1 MKTLF
6 IPLYILLSVT
16 VLCQDNAT
24 GLIQGIIVNNI
35 TQSPLQGVRITVHT
49 STMGAYSQRDGRFTI
64 KRVPA
69 GVYSILVS
77 CVGYEAKTVSDIV
90 VKPGRTTELT
100 ISLLEKAVQA
110 DSIVV
115 TAGYFASTEQN
126 ISSVELSYEEIRRAP
141 GSGGDISRVLAGMPS
156 VAKVNDSKNSLIVRG
171 GSPTE
176 NIFYINNI
184 GVPNI
189 NHFPSQGSS
198 GGPIGILNVDL
209 IRSVRFSAGGFAT
222 TFGNALSS
230 VMEIDF
236 RKGSND
242 VTNLQLDLNFAGYGI
257 VVEGPLLSDKASWIL
272 SARKSYLDLLI
283 KAFSTGT
290 SVAPRYG
297 DIQGFVSYQP
307 DNNNTI
313 EGLVVVSEDESISDS
328 ANARENEQQYYG
340 NQYSLQATAGINWKY
355 IWENGYSNTSLGYIS
370 TTFKDDYYEQGSALQ
385 LVHNRSTEQQL
396 SLRSIH
402 TYAGW
407 KSATIE
413 CGGEWQFL
421 FPTYDNAYP
430 NLRTLNGT
438 ITTGPTFHSQL
449 SEHAVALFA
458 NASSSLTENLSVQY
472 GIRADYFTMNNM
484 IAVQPRASITYKP
497 TEITTI
503 TLSGG
508 DYAQRL
514 STIQLASNVS
524 AETFPFIKA
533 THAIASIKTLLD
545 DDIQLTVES
554 YYKHYSSAPTDTAY
568 PSIFIADESVFGN
581 DFPQPHTA
589 MQANGI
595 ARSYGI
601 EASLQKKL
609 RNGLYGML
617 GIAYWRSEYKSLQ
630 QQWIPRSYDNRFA
643 LSIECGYKLSETW
656 EISARWM
663 YAGGAPYTP
672 FNIAESQA
680 AQTGVPDINNV
691 NTMRLPD
698 YHSLNLRTD
707 KRFNFAASSI
717 VVYLSCWNVYNRQN
731 IASIYWNAFKK
742 EQGTQLQFGL
752 LPIFGI
758 EWEL

>member
-6 IPLYILLSVT
+6 VFLIILCSVSARS
-16 VLCQDNAT
+16 QEQST
-24 GLIQGIIVNNI
+24 GLLQGIISNATTHAPIHGGRV
-35 TQSPLQGVRITVHT
+35 TVHAT
-49 STMGAYSQRDGRFTI
+49 KLGANSSRDGRFSV
-64 KRVPA
+64 KRIPA
-69 GVYSILVS
+69 GVYSLLVS
-77 CVGYEAKTVSDIV
+77 CVGYETKTVSDVV

-100 ISLLEKAVQA
+100 ILLTEKAVQA
-110 DSIVV
+110 DSVVV
-115 TAGYFASTEQN
+115 TAGYFATTEQTV
-126 ISSVELSYEEIRRAP
+126 SSVTLSYEEIRRAP

-184 GVPNI
+184 AVPNI

-209 IRSVRFSAGGFAT
+209 LRSVRFSAGGFAP

-236 RKGSND
+236 RRGSTD
-242 VTNLQLDLNFAGYGI
+242 ATNLQLDLNFAGYG
-257 VVEGPLLSDKASWIL
+257 VVAEGPLVSDKASWIL
-272 SARKSYLDLLI
+272 SARRSYLDLLV

-297 DIQGFVSYQP
+297 DVQGFVSYQP
-307 DNNNTI
+307 DNNNTL
-313 EGLVVVSEDESISDS
+313 EALLVLSEDESVSDS
-328 ANARENEQQYYG
+328 VNARENEQQYYG
-340 NQYSLQATAGINWKY
+340 NQYSLQATAGVNWKY
-355 IWENGYSNTSLGYIS
+355 IWENGYSNTSLGFIS

-385 LVHNRSTEQQL
+385 LVHNRSTERQL

-407 KSATIE
+407 KNTSIE
-413 CGGEWQFL
+413 FGGEWQFL
-421 FPTYDNAYP
+421 FPRYDNAYP
-430 NLRTLNGT
+430 NLRTLKGT
-438 ITTGPTFHSQL
+438 ITAGPTFHSQL
-449 SEHAVALFA
+449 SEHALALFT
-458 NASSSLTENLSVQY
+458 NATSTLSEQLSVQY
-472 GIRADYFTMNNM
+472 GVRADYFTMNNKV
-484 IAVQPRASITYKP
+484 AVQPRVAITYKP
-497 TEITTI
+497 TEITSI

-508 DYAQRL
+508 EYAQRL
-514 STIQLASNVS
+514 SAIQLTSNQS
-524 AETFPFIKA
+524 AATFPFMKA

-545 DDIQLTVES
+545 DDIQLSVES
-554 YYKHYSSAPTDTAY
+554 YYKHYTSAPTDTAY

-581 DFPQPHTA
+581 DFPQPHES

-595 ARSYGI
+595 ARSYGV
-601 EASLQKKL
+601 ELTLQKKL
-609 RNGLYGML
+609 RNGLYGLL
-617 GIAYWRSEYKSLQ
+617 GASYWRSEYKSLQ
-630 QQWIPRSYDNRFA
+630 QQWTPRSYDNRFA
-643 LSIECGYKLSETW
+643 VSIECGYKLSETW

-672 FNIAESQA
+672 FNIAQSEA
-680 AQTGVPDINNV
+680 ARTGVLDMNNV
-691 NTMRLPD
+691 NTIRLPD

-717 VVYLSCWNVYNRQN
+717 VVYLSCWNVYNRSN
-731 IASIYWNAFKK
+731 VASVYWNAFKNQ
-742 EQGTQLQFGL
+742 QGTQLQFGV